1 MVNVGKKLQFVMPAS
16 GTSYATVGVP
26 PASMKLVPFQAE
38 ADFSREDLAKRQK
51 ILSAFVMRGRLGDR

>member
-1 MVNVGKKLQFVMPAS
+1 
-16 GTSYATVGVP
+16 
-26 PASMKLVPFQAE
+26 MKFVPFQAE